1 MLMFQNCNCEV
12 IVNKFD

>member
-1 MLMFQNCNCEV
+1 MFQNCNCEV